1 MNGQSAIHH
10 NRLSSD
16 VSGIVRSQKSDG
28 SCNILR
34 FSQIRSGTLTEED
47 ITYILIQVVQC
58 SGSKYQSRSYGV
70 ATDVLLSHLS
80 SDIFR
85 QVDDTR
91 FAGAV

>member
-47 ITYILIQVVQC
+47 ITYILIQVVNAA
-58 SGSKYQSRSYGV
+58 GV
-70 ATDVLLSHLS
+70 STSPGATALQRMFFFP
-80 SDIFR
+80 I
-85 QVDDTR
+85 
-91 FAGAV
+91 

>member
-1 MNGQSAIHH
+1 MSSQATIYDDC
-10 NRLSSD
+10 LSGD
-16 VSGIVRSQKSDG
+16 VPCIVRSQKSDG

-47 ITYILIQVVQC
+47 ITYILIQVVLC
-58 SGSKYQSRSYGV
+58 GGSKYQSRRYGV
-70 ATDVLLSHLS
+70 ATDVFLSHLS